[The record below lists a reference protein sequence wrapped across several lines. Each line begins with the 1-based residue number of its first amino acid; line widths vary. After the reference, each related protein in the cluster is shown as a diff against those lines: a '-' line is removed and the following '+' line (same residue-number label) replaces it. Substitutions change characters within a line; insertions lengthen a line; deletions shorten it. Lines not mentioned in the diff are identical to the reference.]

1 MIGLALRLLRLGGR
15 PAWISAGLVAGGV
28 AVATGLLC
36 VALGALHGLDER
48 ESRTAWRAPASASD
62 GSAVAQLRTRT
73 DAVAGRSITEVNLVD
88 PRPGAAP
95 PPGLPRMPAPGEVW
109 VSPAMNRLV
118 ASLPPEQLADRY
130 PGAVTG
136 VLGDG
141 ALQDPDELVAV
152 VGRPAEDPVLVAPG
166 SSDVVP
172 VAGFDRPAPTDQQLE
187 IYRQLT
193 IVAAAL
199 VLFPAAGLVGA
210 SARLSATRRR
220 ERLATMRLLGASTS
234 RITVVAVTEVTA
246 ASAIGAAAGV
256 ALEWAAAPAL
266 ATIPLA
272 GGGWFT
278 DDVRPS
284 PLVLLGVFAGVT
296 VLATLSAVG
305 GLRRVTVGPLG
316 VVRRSGAQ
324 GVRAIRVLGLVGAL
338 VVFGVVSV
346 AVHGTAVAVAGAV
359 FATGVL
365 ALFGAVCLIGPLVV
379 RAVGAVTARRASS
392 PHRLLA
398 GRRLLDDPR
407 GAFRP
412 VAGLTLAV
420 FVAAFL
426 APLTA
431 AIASAGGAPD
441 DRVVVA
447 VPTARASAVAAAVRP
462 HLGPGAVLSV
472 RADPGEDDSAVV
484 PGDGDGGTALSSFST
499 LSVQVP
505 RDDLDRV
512 RTLLDRAVPGTLALT
527 PADVDRQGATFAGD
541 LGRGATVV
549 LVATFLLA
557 ATASGT
563 TSAAR
568 VLDHRHVLRLQRLA
582 GTPLSVLDRAR
593 RAETLT
599 PLVANGAIALV
610 LGLLCASPFASAVGA
625 TGTGG
630 LVVFGSLLVVG
641 TLSVL
646 GATAASRPLLA
657 SATEPGRERDR

>member
-1 MIGLALRLLRLGGR
+1 MALRLLRLGGR
-15 PAWISAGLVAGGV
+15 PAWISAGLVACGV

-48 ESRTAWRAPASASD
+48 AQRTAWRAPAEASD
-62 GSAVAQLRTRT
+62 GGHAVAQLRTRA
-73 DAVAGRSITEVNLVD
+73 DAVAGSPITEVNLVD

-109 VSPAMNRLV
+109 VSPALNRLV

-130 PGAVTG
+130 PGPVTG
-136 VLGDG
+136 VLGAT
-141 ALQDPDELVAV
+141 ALRDPGELVAV
-152 VGRPAEDPVLVAPG
+152 VGRPAGDPVLTAPG

-172 VAGFDRPAPTDQQLE
+172 VAGFDRPAPTDQQRE

-199 VLFPAAGLVGA
+199 VLFPAAGLIGA

-220 ERLATMRLLGASTS
+220 DRLATMRLLGASTS
-234 RITVVAVTEVTA
+234 RITVVAVTEATVA
-246 ASAIGAAAGV
+246 AAVGAVAGV

-284 PLVLLGVFAGVT
+284 PVALLAVPLAVAL
-296 VLATLSAVG
+296 LATLSAVG
-305 GLRRVTVGPLG
+305 GLRRVTVSPLG
-316 VVRRSGAQ
+316 VARRSDPH
-324 GVRAIRVLGLVGAL
+324 GVRAVRVLGMAGAL
-338 VVFGVVSV
+338 VVFGVVST
-346 AVHGTAVAVAGAV
+346 AVRGTAIAVAGAV

-379 RAVGAVTARRASS
+379 RAVGAVMARRASS

-431 AIASAGGAPD
+431 AISGSGAARD
-441 DRVVVA
+441 DVVV
-447 VPTARASAVAAAVRP
+447 VPVAAARAQAVADAVRP
-462 HLGPGAVLSV
+462 QLGPGTRLTV
-472 RADPGEDDSAVV
+472 RTDPGDDGRAVV
-484 PGDGDGGTALSSFST
+484 PRDGDVT
-499 LSVQVP
+499 LSVQAPPVE
-505 RDDLDRV
+505 LDRV
-512 RTLLDRAVPGTLALT
+512 RTVLDRAVPGTLALT
-527 PADVDRQGATFAGD
+527 PAEADREGATFAGD

-557 ATASGT
+557 ATAAGT

-593 RAETLT
+593 RAETT
-599 PLVANGAIALV
+599 APLLANGAIALV
-610 LGLLCASPFASAVGA
+610 LGLLCASPFAPAVGA
-625 TGTGG
+625 TGSGG
-630 LVVFGSLLVVG
+630 LVVFGSLLVAG